1 MKVSQ
6 KWLNEYVECI
16 DKTPEELEKI
26 FTMTGTKVEEVVSVG
41 KFHNIVVGKI
51 LEITKHESAD
61 KLVVTKVQ
69 VDMDGKVE
77 QIVTGATNVSV
88 NDIIPV
94 ALVGA
99 ILPNGIEI
107 KKGALRGVSSNG
119 MMCSI
124 GELGVSKNFF
134 EGLEQIEDGIMM
146 LPKEYENMLGMNIQE
161 VFKMYDN
168 IFDFEIT
175 PNRQDCQGVKAIGKE
190 LSVGLDRKF
199 KGNVLKKEDFK
210 NTFNI
215 VSELEYMNK
224 KVTVDIDEKNCNR
237 YTLLKLEDV
246 KISQSSKEI
255 QYYLSTQGINSI
267 NNIVDLTNF
276 VMLEIGQPLHSFDA
290 DKVLNLIQNDKE
302 INFKIEQAQNGSELT
317 LLDDTKISLE
327 NELVIKI
334 NDKNVALA
342 GIMGGKDTSVDYNT
356 KNVFIECANFER
368 KILRDAGRLN
378 QILTDALAKF
388 EKKLPVQM
396 IEEAVLRLLELVE
409 KYNIAKISKDIIDV
423 KNEKAKEYLQTEIK
437 IPFDVDKITNH
448 LGVDIPKE
456 YIEKILLDL
465 DFTIVSEQNNKYI
478 IPPYNRSDVNNI
490 FDLSEEVIRFYGYDK
505 LNSTLPNIYLKNRQN
520 TKIIDVNTKVKNILP
535 TLGYNQIM
543 TYGFINKKDLKLLEL
558 EDVDNRNQ
566 VIEVKNPLGPDY
578 EIMRT
583 TLSVSML
590 NTLAFNEKNQNENIQ
605 LFEVA
610 KTYNGKDKVLEN
622 ELPTEDTNLI
632 LGITT
637 NRQKT
642 KNVINSMEYL
652 KYGVYKIKSDLEK
665 VLKNIG
671 IKNYQIVEETQNKLY
686 HIGIC
691 ANIQVGRDII
701 ATFGKLH
708 PQIQKNFGIKQ
719 DVFLAE
725 LNLSHAQRYIKNK
738 IKYTEIS
745 KFPKVTRDLSLVV
758 PKEIKYTQIQELI
771 QKNAKKYLS
780 NLELFDIYISEE
792 LVQQNKKSM
801 SIRLELEDKKQTLE
815 ETIIKEIMDKIIQE
829 LKNKLGIDLR

>member
-215 VSELEYMNK
+215 VSELEYMGK
-224 KVTVDIDEKNCNR
+224 KVTVDIDENNCNR
-237 YTLLKLEDV
+237 YILLKLEDV

-276 VMLEIGQPLHSFDA
+276 VMLEIGQPLHAFDA
-290 DKVLNLIQNDKE
+290 DKVLNLIQNDTDIK
-302 INFKIEQAQNGSELT
+302 FKIEQATKNSELE

-327 NELVIKI
+327 NELVIKV

-368 KILRDAGRLN
+368 KILRDAGRRN

-396 IEEAVLRLLELVE
+396 VEEAVLRLLELVE
-409 KYNIAKISKDIIDV
+409 KYNIAKMSKDIIDV
-423 KNEKAKEYLQTEIK
+423 KNKKAKEYLETEIK

-456 YIEKILLDL
+456 YVEKILVDL
-465 DFTIVSEQNNKYI
+465 DFTIKNENNNKYI

-520 TKIIDVNTKVKNILP
+520 TKIIDVNTKVKNILQ

-543 TYGFINKKDLKLLEL
+543 TYGFINKNDLELLEL
-558 EDVDNRNQ
+558 EDMDDRNQ

-610 KTYNGKDKVLEN
+610 KTYIGKDKVLEN
-622 ELPTEDTNLI
+622 ELPIEDTNLI

-642 KNVINSMEYL
+642 KNVTNSMEYL

-815 ETIIKEIMDKIIQE
+815 ETVIKEIMDKIIQE